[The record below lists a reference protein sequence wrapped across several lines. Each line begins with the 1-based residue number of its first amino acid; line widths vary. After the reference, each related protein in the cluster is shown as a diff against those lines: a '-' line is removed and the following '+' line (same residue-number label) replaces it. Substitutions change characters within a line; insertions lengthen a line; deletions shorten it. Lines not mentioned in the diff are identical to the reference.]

1 MRRRVDEGH
10 EGLAGGVGLIA
21 MQVTRQHVVE
31 VLRASGLPE
40 VADEAN
46 RSLPEELDLER
57 AADFLARYGIT
68 KDALISRMGGSP

>member
-1 MRRRVDEGH
+1 
-10 EGLAGGVGLIA
+10 

-31 VLRASGLPE
+31 VLRAAGLPE
-40 VADEAN
+40 VAEEAS

-57 AADFLARYGIT
+57 AASFLERYGIT

>member
-1 MRRRVDEGH
+1 
-10 EGLAGGVGLIA
+10 
-21 MQVTRQHVVE
+21 MQVTRQHVAE